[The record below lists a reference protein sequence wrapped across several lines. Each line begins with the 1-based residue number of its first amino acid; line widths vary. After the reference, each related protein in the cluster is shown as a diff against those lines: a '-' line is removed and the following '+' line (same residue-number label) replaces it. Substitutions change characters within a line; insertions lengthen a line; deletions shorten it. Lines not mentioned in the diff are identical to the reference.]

1 MQTKWTD
8 CCVFIPE
15 AEVAGGTDAQIQG
28 MGTQATS
35 QAFGSPAK
43 VPRLMEELLSDKP
56 ITAPGLFPGVQRMA
70 QSVAGT

>member
-1 MQTKWTD
+1 MSSSLIIK
-8 CCVFIPE
+8 
-15 AEVAGGTDAQIQG
+15 
-28 MGTQATS
+28 
-35 QAFGSPAK
+35 AFGSPAK